1 MMDQVPDRRRTL
13 VTLVIAVVLALL
25 IAVGASYAVV
35 VSQNPAAS
43 VSGPPTSYG
52 PGTTSP

>member
-1 MMDQVPDRRRTL
+1 MDEHPDHSRRLLTL
-13 VTLVIAVVLALL
+13 VVAVVLALF

-52 PGTTSP
+52 PGTASP